1 MSSLNTFLLYY
12 VSQITVVIERIL
24 AFSLSSPLAK
34 FLNGLEILLSK
45 AQVEES
51 VHARIYP

>member
-1 MSSLNTFLLYY
+1 MCVLYLCY
-12 VSQITVVIERIL
+12 VISQIILVIERIL

-45 AQVEES
+45 SQVRTQLA
-51 VHARIYP
+51 VT

>member
-1 MSSLNTFLLYY
+1 M
-12 VSQITVVIERIL
+12 

-45 AQVEES
+45 AQVS
-51 VHARIYP
+51 TAPRTSCYKHGSCCMSYSYLIGK